1 MDVRET
7 FLTAAGGFARL
18 VHQIPSDAYDG
29 PGLGVWDLRALVGHA
44 SRSVVTVIDYLD
56 RPAGTATLASPV
68 DYYTSSVVAAV
79 DPDAVVERG
88 RGAGAAL
95 GDDPAA
101 AVRRLVATVTGKLP
115 AFDDD
120 YVMTTIAGPMRLSD
134 YLPTRTFEL
143 VVHGLDVARATG
155 LVSSYDEA
163 VLADAATLAARIA
176 VRTGRGQDLLL
187 AVTGRASLPDHFSV
201 V

>member
-1 MDVRET
+1 MPWSSGDAAPVPPWETTRRPRVR
-7 FLTAAGGFARL
+7 G
-18 VHQIPSDAYDG
+18 
-29 PGLGVWDLRALVGHA
+29 
-44 SRSVVTVIDYLD
+44 
-56 RPAGTATLASPV
+56 
-68 DYYTSSVVAAV
+68 
-79 DPDAVVERG
+79 
-88 RGAGAAL
+88 
-95 GDDPAA
+95 
-101 AVRRLVATVTGKLP
+101 LVATVTGKLP

-155 LVSSYDEA
+155 LVASYDEA

-187 AVTGRASLPDHFSV
+187 AVTGRASPAGRLQRRLTQRRGGELAEPLVGPDLRGEAELARGPSPTRPRRAARRRAGSDR
-201 V
+201 

>member
-1 MDVRET
+1 M
-7 FLTAAGGFARL
+7 
-18 VHQIPSDAYDG
+18 
-29 PGLGVWDLRALVGHA
+29 
-44 SRSVVTVIDYLD
+44 
-56 RPAGTATLASPV
+56 
-68 DYYTSSVVAAV
+68 
-79 DPDAVVERG
+79 VERG
-88 RGAGAAL
+88 RAAGAAL

-155 LVSSYDEA
+155 LVASYDED

-187 AVTGRASLPDHFSV
+187 AVTGRAVACRTASASSNAAARWRTAGAPLGPDLAR
-201 V
+201 